1 MILSRADADPSRRGL
16 FVYAFTLGAFFA
28 ASAAPTPLYR
38 VYQQL
43 WSISPTGITV
53 VFAVYAFSLLAALLT
68 IGSIS
73 DHIGRRP
80 AVALALVLQAI
91 AMVLFILA
99 DGYGW
104 LVGARLLQGFAT
116 GAAASAIGAALVD
129 ADSGQGP
136 IVNSLAPLVGMAVGA
151 LLCGALVEYAPAPAH
166 LVYILLLALV
176 VVQLAMVART
186 PETATRRGGLLT
198 SLWPRVAVP
207 GAARRMLLL
216 ITPINVALWTLGGFF
231 LSLMPSLIVS
241 ATGSRST
248 VLAGAVVA
256 ALMLSGAATIQLI
269 RGLPARRVVLTA
281 APIMIAGMLVLV
293 LGVHQGSVPV
303 LLVGTLGTGIGF
315 GAGFLGCVG
324 SIVPLA
330 APDERAELLAA
341 FYVESYLAF
350 SVPAIIAGVL
360 AGQVGLRLTTDIYAA
375 AIILLV
381 VVGCAALMMDGR
393 TRTARA

>member
-176 VVQLAMVART
+176 VAQLAMVART
-186 PETATRRGGLLT
+186 PETATRRGGLLA